1 MFIKYK
7 KISRSLKST
16 PKVGLEKSR
25 KTKGYFLF
33 IIRLKYEDL
42 KEIARLAEVIVCNIT
57 EGPNEI

>member
-1 MFIKYK
+1 M
-7 KISRSLKST
+7 KST